1 MPTLAEFILTISLR
15 YDKEEN
21 YTSTLFQF
29 ETAQQ
34 FRLFRYKIE
43 IEDVVDPETKRFSFE
58 IKGIHIS
65 STTMSGT
72 GPAKKEKAYSHL
84 EGEYRIL
91 VQRAKQSASFTLI
104 VASNELKVN
113 DEQNEDFL
121 QINLMDTKEVTR
133 E

>member
-72 GPAKKEKAYSHL
+72 GPAKKEKSIL
-84 EGEYRIL
+84 TSGGRIPYPCSTCKTEC
-91 VQRAKQSASFTLI
+91 VVYVDRCI
-104 VASNELKVN
+104 E
-113 DEQNEDFL
+113 
-121 QINLMDTKEVTR
+121 
-133 E
+133 